1 MDGET
6 LQYMNSLDLLK
17 PFKLSYKNQIVF
29 LKEREKLF
37 SSKPNPEQTSLSS
50 SPTESSRL
58 VIDEAPEVITED
70 VTENENES
78 PDDTVLES
86 STTTTTLS
94 DNSVNEKPLPNPYIL
109 PNLPDPVL
117 SAMQSKQ
124 MEKFQKLCNFRSII
138 LDAVYYDLKNNYN
151 LLYVVSVLMFKELFK
166 RIWTDYSVKI
176 EDFSYGK

>member
-94 DNSVNEKPLPNPYIL
+94 DNSVNEKPLPNPYI
-109 PNLPDPVL
+109 
-117 SAMQSKQ
+117 
-124 MEKFQKLCNFRSII
+124 
-138 LDAVYYDLKNNYN
+138 
-151 LLYVVSVLMFKELFK
+151 
-166 RIWTDYSVKI
+166 
-176 EDFSYGK
+176 

>member
-1 MDGET
+1 MDEET
-6 LQYMNSLDLLK
+6 LLYMNSLNLLK

-37 SSKPNPEQTSLSS
+37 SSKPNPEQPSLSS

-58 VIDEAPEVITED
+58 VIDEAPEV

-117 SAMQSKQ
+117 NAMQSKQ
-124 MEKFQKLCNFRSII
+124 MEKFEKLCNFRSII

-151 LLYVVSVLMFKELFK
+151 LLYVVSVLMFKEFGQIIVLK
-166 RIWTDYSVKI
+166 
-176 EDFSYGK
+176 